1 MSWKLF
7 MLNITDMFI
16 FVWFNLWKWWMF
28 LYVFNSIYETAFSEP
43 SNLPLNED
51 TWITMTSC
59 VDCLRI
65 LDWPT
70 DWLSNLKKRL
80 TEVDIS
86 IQISLRFAL
95 VFNLTLILH
104 LCSNKSGEIE
114 GPVLWAV
121 LLTSHCGG

>member
-28 LYVFNSIYETAFSEP
+28 LYVFNSIYETAFREP
-43 SNLPLNED
+43 SHLPLNED

>member
-86 IQISLRFAL
+86 IQISLWFAL

>member
-28 LYVFNSIYETAFSEP
+28 LYVFNSIYETAFREP

-86 IQISLRFAL
+86 IQISLWFAL